1 MHHLS
6 LSGKV
11 NRDQHFGKND
21 EYKAFYTSK
30 DTDSVLDGSVSSNT
44 SSPPGIRANENS
56 AADKSIVDLDLI
68 VEKFIQYMWEKT
80 KSKSEKKYEF
90 EDLDIHVNWAK
101 VDFTQE
107 EAKFEPK
114 KSGIKEPMNQ
124 TLFKTKFTNK
134 TDGVQEY
141 SFKTERTTRQSC
153 CFSFSKGFSREKEAA
168 VGFKIP
174 GDIVEIGGGIRS
186 EQSVECGKDKT
197 NEEEV
202 KWGCDSMIKVAPHS
216 QTSASLVITELQ
228 MERAFCVTTY
238 LKGRLVI
245 TLNHKKDGFVKSFS
259 ADIAQIIDIGLDKLW
274 IPRNSTKFEVISMN
288 GERTVKSYLYGSC
301 KFRLGVEQHI
311 EINEHKLI

>member
-1 MHHLS
+1 M
-6 LSGKV
+6 
-11 NRDQHFGKND
+11 
-21 EYKAFYTSK
+21 
-30 DTDSVLDGSVSSNT
+30 DGSVSSNT

-174 GDIVEIGGGIRS
+174 GWFTG
-186 EQSVECGKDKT
+186 
-197 NEEEV
+197 
-202 KWGCDSMIKVAPHS
+202 
-216 QTSASLVITELQ
+216 
-228 MERAFCVTTY
+228 
-238 LKGRLVI
+238 
-245 TLNHKKDGFVKSFS
+245 
-259 ADIAQIIDIGLDKLW
+259 
-274 IPRNSTKFEVISMN
+274 
-288 GERTVKSYLYGSC
+288 
-301 KFRLGVEQHI
+301 
-311 EINEHKLI
+311 